1 MIAPKAMARV
11 FICSP
16 FRAAD
21 TAESERNIEYAKE
34 LTQRAVSEGCAPF
47 TPHLYL
53 PQVLDDS
60 CPTMRELGIKTGLA
74 FLETCTEI
82 RVGARYGITPG
93 MRKEIAYARKRGI
106 TVTFYDG
113 CGHL

>member
-1 MIAPKAMARV
+1 MIAPKTMPRV

-21 TAESERNIEYAKE
+21 ATEFERNVEYAKE
-34 LTQRAVSEGCAPF
+34 LTQEAVSEGYAPF

-60 CPTMRELGIKTGLA
+60 CPTMRDMGIRVGLA
-74 FLETCTEI
+74 FLEICTEI
-82 RVGARYGITPG
+82 HVGARYGITAG
-93 MRKEIAYARKRGI
+93 MRREIAYARSRGI
-106 TVTFYDG
+106 SVKMV
-113 CGHL
+113 